1 VATPVS
7 VVVKF
12 SDTGLGNSGKRHPHA
27 LRQNENHD
35 RWAQSGLEAK
45 TGLGLPIC
53 RGTIEAHGGAISV
66 ESKEGKGTTLPSRFR
81 FRTA

>member
-12 SDTGLGNSGKRHPHA
+12 SDTGLGIPAKDIPMLFDKMRITTPGAKRA
-27 LRQNENHD
+27 G
-35 RWAQSGLEAK
+35 SK

-53 RGTIEAHGGAISV
+53 RGVIEAHGGAISV
-66 ESKEGKGTTLPSRFR
+66 ESKEGKGTTFTITFPLQ
-81 FRTA
+81 TA